1 VAANGRR
8 AGGVPADGLVEVE
21 VELVAGSGAAV
32 VGQQAGEQVQ
42 VAAAGQDAF
51 EQDVVAVV
59 EAVPDP
65 DGPRGITIRVVSLP
79 VAATVST

>member
-1 VAANGRR
+1 
-8 AGGVPADGLVEVE
+8 
-21 VELVAGSGAAV
+21 V
-32 VGQQAGEQVQ
+32 VGQQAGEHVQ